1 MTSQGQHSERAQR
14 CGPLPHSEGSAI
26 GQPPMQAQELCLDL
40 AEIEALLQDARQA
53 SLQIKAILRADELKS
68 KKTS

>member
-1 MTSQGQHSERAQR
+1 
-14 CGPLPHSEGSAI
+14 
-26 GQPPMQAQELCLDL
+26 MQAQELCLDL